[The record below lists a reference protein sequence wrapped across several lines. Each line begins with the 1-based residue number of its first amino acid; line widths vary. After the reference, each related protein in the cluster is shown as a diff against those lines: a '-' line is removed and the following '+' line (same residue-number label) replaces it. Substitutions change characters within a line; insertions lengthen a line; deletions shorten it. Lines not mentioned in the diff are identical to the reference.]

1 MAQRKKHFIFVDWMK
16 VIGMYAIILGHF
28 TPPILKYLT
37 YSFSVQLFFFI
48 SGFLFHV
55 EKDSKVFWKKN
66 IRLLVVPY
74 FVWGIVRLTTY
85 NIKEHNVQ
93 TLYHSFAGL
102 MLGCNNFMGARGCGE
117 LWFIVTLFYMKVFA
131 QYVTLPLKSMIA
143 FMAASLIFAAIYL
156 HVICSTA
163 FEFNG
168 IGIFD
173 SFVAFPFFVMGMA
186 ASKFR
191 DKVFSL
197 AERIKLHKIE
207 LLLSTV
213 AIFVLLTF
221 VSRTNG
227 VVLMVYGQYGN
238 NPLLYVLLG
247 TFGIIGVFMFSILL
261 SRFSNYSGCAKT
273 INVGS
278 VMILGLHTLFVNKAK
293 PVLESL
299 GNNSFVYE
307 ISLVVVSIIILLL
320 FIPLTTIVNK
330 FMPISLGKRK
340 F

>member
-1 MAQRKKHFIFVDWMK
+1 MPSFWGIS
-16 VIGMYAIILGHF
+16 
-28 TPPILKYLT
+28 PPILKYLT

-55 EKDSKVFWKKN
+55 EKDGKVFWKKN

-74 FVWGIVRLTTY
+74 FIWGIVRLITY
-85 NIKEHNVQ
+85 NIKEHNVL
-93 TLYHSFAGL
+93 TLCDSFAGL

-117 LWFIVTLFYMKVFA
+117 LWFIVTLFYLKVFA
-131 QYVTLPLKSMIA
+131 QYVTLPLKRMLA
-143 FMAASLIFAAIYL
+143 FMAASLILAAIYL
-156 HVICSTA
+156 HVIRGTV

-173 SFVAFPFFVMGMA
+173 FFVAFPFFAFGMI
-186 ASKFR
+186 ASKFQ
-191 DKVFSL
+191 DNVFSL

-207 LLLSTV
+207 LLLSTG

-238 NPLLYVLLG
+238 NPLLYISFG
-247 TFGIIGVFMFSILL
+247 IIGIIGVFMFSILL
-261 SRFSNYSGCAKT
+261 SELANFSKYAKT

-278 VMILGLHTLFVNKAK
+278 VMILGLHTLFVNKTKAI
-293 PVLESL
+293 LEYI
-299 GNNSFVYE
+299 GTNCFAYE
-307 ISLVVVSIIILLL
+307 ISLVITSFIILVL
-320 FIPLTTIVNK
+320 FIPLTKVANRFIP
-330 FMPISLGKRK
+330 FSLGKRK
-340 F
+340 I